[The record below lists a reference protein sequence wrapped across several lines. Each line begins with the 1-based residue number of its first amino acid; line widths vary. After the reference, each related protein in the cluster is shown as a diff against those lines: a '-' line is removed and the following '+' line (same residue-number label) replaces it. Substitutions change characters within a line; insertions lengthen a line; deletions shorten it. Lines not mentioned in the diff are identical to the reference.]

1 MSPWGDIHGCAVW
14 WSNGAKSL
22 FLRHKSRRM
31 LTGGV
36 FSAPWRGMCN
46 WMRGSRCSPIET
58 GATMRRAGPHPSKPL
73 PKASLPRP
81 IVLKPAVR
89 RPPAAA
95 ARPRKSTAR
104 IDDPVR
110 LYLLQMGVNPLL
122 TRATEVSSAQ
132 QIERWRRKFRHTM
145 LANDFIL
152 AGAMDLLERVKEGT
166 VRLDRT
172 IEVAVTNTKE
182 KARFLKRL
190 GPNLATLR
198 LIEQEKSRLYRIAMS
213 RSLPLEQRR
222 AAWRRL
228 VRQRNKAVRLV
239 EEMHLRI
246 QRLTPLLTQLRSIG
260 GRIDDLRGQLG
271 EHASAGIDREL
282 VQKEH
287 RRLLLSTRESRRTL
301 TRRLGR
307 LDDLQQRYDAAKR
320 ELAAGNL
327 RLVVSIAKRY
337 RHRGL
342 SFLDLIQEGNSGLMR
357 AVDKFEHARGF
368 KFSTYATWWIRQAI
382 TRAIADQSRTI
393 RVPVHM
399 VDMITKLRNASR
411 LFVQRHGREPNIE
424 EMAELTGLSVEDAH
438 CIWRMSRHPVSLDQ
452 PLGESDDG
460 AVGEFVSD
468 QRIDD
473 PLQAVNHQA
482 LKSVIGRALDGLSY
496 REREIIRLR
505 FGLADGYSY
514 TLEEV
519 GSLFDVTRERVR
531 QIEAKAVEKLREPG
545 LHAQLSG
552 FVDERT
558 FTQIQAASPVRN
570 RRYSTP
576 LHPSPT
582 DHQSDHQSDQRV
594 DVAEMESVSR

>member
-1 MSPWGDIHGCAVW
+1 
-14 WSNGAKSL
+14 
-22 FLRHKSRRM
+22 
-31 LTGGV
+31 
-36 FSAPWRGMCN
+36 
-46 WMRGSRCSPIET
+46 
-58 GATMRRAGPHPSKPL
+58 MRRAGPHPSTPL
-73 PKASLPRP
+73 PKPPLPRP
-81 IVLKPAVR
+81 SAVR
-89 RPPAAA
+89 SPTTAS
-95 ARPRKSTAR
+95 RPRKSTAR

-110 LYLLQMGVNPLL
+110 LYLLQMGCNPLL

-132 QIERWRRKFRHTM
+132 QIELWRRKFRHTM

-152 AGAMDLLERVKEGT
+152 AGAVSLLERVKAGT

-198 LIEQEKSRLYRIAMS
+198 LIEQEKAKLYRIAMS
-213 RSLPLEQRR
+213 RSVPLERRR
-222 AAWRRL
+222 AAWQRL

-246 QRLTPLLTQLRSIG
+246 QRLTPLLKQLWAIG
-260 GRIDDLRGQLG
+260 GRLDDIRGQLDDPA
-271 EHASAGIDREL
+271 HAVTSRESL
-282 VQKEH
+282 QIEH

-301 TRRLGR
+301 SRRLAR
-307 LDDLQQRYDAAKR
+307 LDDLQQRYDKAKR
-320 ELAAGNL
+320 DLAAGNL

-399 VDMITKLRNASR
+399 VDTMTKLRNASR

-424 EMAELTGLSVEDAH
+424 EMAEVTGLSVEEAH
-438 CIWRMSRHPVSLDQ
+438 CIWQMSRQPISLDQ
-452 PLGESDDG
+452 PLGESEDG
-460 AVGEFVSD
+460 AVGDFVSE
-468 QRIDD
+468 QRDED
-473 PLQAVNHQA
+473 PLHAVNQQS
-482 LKSVIGRALDGLSY
+482 LKSLIGRALDGLSY

-519 GSLFDVTRERVR
+519 GALFDVTRERVR

-552 FVDERT
+552 YVDERA
-558 FTQIQAASPVRN
+558 FARILAVSPARGRSSAPVR
-570 RRYSTP
+570 SA
-576 LHPSPT
+576 S
-582 DHQSDHQSDQRV
+582 V
-594 DVAEMESVSR
+594 VADAVEMPELESAVH

>member
-1 MSPWGDIHGCAVW
+1 
-14 WSNGAKSL
+14 
-22 FLRHKSRRM
+22 
-31 LTGGV
+31 
-36 FSAPWRGMCN
+36 
-46 WMRGSRCSPIET
+46 
-58 GATMRRAGPHPSKPL
+58 MRRTGPHPSNPL
-73 PKASLPRP
+73 LKAPLPRP
-81 IVLKPAVR
+81 AIAQAATGR
-89 RPPAAA
+89 PAAGRPA
-95 ARPRKSTAR
+95 AVLARPRKVTTH
-104 IDDPVR
+104 IDDPIR

-122 TRATEVSSAQ
+122 TRATEVSSAR
-132 QIERWRRKFRHTM
+132 QIEQWRRKFRHTM

-152 AGAMDLLERVKEGT
+152 AGALNLLERVKAGT

-172 IEVAVTNTKE
+172 IEVAVTNTQE

-198 LIEQEKSRLYRIAMS
+198 LIEQEKSRLFRIAMS
-213 RSLPLEQRR
+213 RSVPLEQRR

-246 QRLTPLLTQLRSIG
+246 QRLTPLLKQLRTIG
-260 GRIDDLRGQLG
+260 GRIEEVRGQLDEPARG
-271 EHASAGIDREL
+271 GADREL
-282 VQKEH
+282 LQREH
-287 RRLLLSTRESRRTL
+287 RRLLLSTRESRQTL
-301 TRRLGR
+301 ARRLTR

-399 VDMITKLRNASR
+399 VDTMTKLRNASR
-411 LFVQRHGREPNIE
+411 LFVQRHGREPNLE
-424 EMAELTGLSVEDAH
+424 EMAEITGLSVEEAK
-438 CIWRMSRHPVSLDQ
+438 CIWQMSRQPVSLDQ
-452 PLGESDDG
+452 PLGDSDDG
-460 AVGEFVSD
+460 SVGEFVSD
-468 QRIDD
+468 QRDVD
-473 PLQAVNHQA
+473 PLQDVNQQA

-496 REREIIRLR
+496 REREILRLR

-519 GSLFDVTRERVR
+519 GTLFDVTRERVR

-552 FVDERT
+552 FVDERAYSRLRASPLART
-558 FTQIQAASPVRN
+558 RSAASGLSVKPR
-570 RRYSTP
+570 P
-576 LHPSPT
+576 
-582 DHQSDHQSDQRV
+582 
-594 DVAEMESVSR
+594 DVATMPALETSVS

>member
-1 MSPWGDIHGCAVW
+1 
-14 WSNGAKSL
+14 
-22 FLRHKSRRM
+22 
-31 LTGGV
+31 
-36 FSAPWRGMCN
+36 
-46 WMRGSRCSPIET
+46 
-58 GATMRRAGPHPSKPL
+58 MRRAGPHPSKPL
-73 PKASLPRP
+73 PPATHPKPLSRAVPATAS
-81 IVLKPAVR
+81 
-89 RPPAAA
+89 
-95 ARPRKSTAR
+95 RPRKSTAR

-122 TRATEVSSAQ
+122 TRDTEVSSAR
-132 QIERWRRKFRHTM
+132 QIELWRRKFRHTM

-152 AGAMDLLERVKEGT
+152 AGAVNLLERVKAGT

-213 RSLPLEQRR
+213 RSVPLERRR

-246 QRLTPLLTQLRSIG
+246 QRLTPLLKQLRAIG
-260 GRIDDLRGQLG
+260 GRIDDLRAQLG
-271 EHASAGIDREL
+271 EPHCGAAARDTLQR
-282 VQKEH
+282 EH

-301 TRRLGR
+301 ARRLVR

-320 ELAAGNL
+320 QLAAGNL

-337 RHRGL
+337 RNRGL

-399 VDMITKLRNASR
+399 VDTITKLRNASR
-411 LFVQRHGREPNIE
+411 LFVQRHGREPNID
-424 EMAELTGLSVEDAH
+424 EMAHITGLTVEEAH
-438 CIWRMSRHPVSLDQ
+438 CIWRMSRQPVSLDQ
-452 PLGESDDG
+452 PLGDSEDG
-460 AVGEFVSD
+460 VVGEFVSD
-468 QRIDD
+468 HREED
-473 PLQAVNHQA
+473 PLQEVNQQS
-482 LKSVIGRALDGLSY
+482 LKSVIGRALEGLSY

-519 GSLFDVTRERVR
+519 GTLFDVTRERVR

-552 FVDERT
+552 FVDERA
-558 FTQIQAASPVRN
+558 FSRLCAASPS
-570 RRYSTP
+570 RR
-576 LHPSPT
+576 HA
-582 DHQSDHQSDQRV
+582 
-594 DVAEMESVSR
+594 VADLEAAIP

>member
-1 MSPWGDIHGCAVW
+1 MRHVGTHPLKPLSKPSFRRPSAVRPSAVKSPAV
-14 WSNGAKSL
+14 KSPAV
-22 FLRHKSRRM
+22 KSRQ
-31 LTGGV
+31 
-36 FSAPWRGMCN
+36 
-46 WMRGSRCSPIET
+46 
-58 GATMRRAGPHPSKPL
+58 
-73 PKASLPRP
+73 
-81 IVLKPAVR
+81 
-89 RPPAAA
+89 
-95 ARPRKSTAR
+95 RKSTAR

-110 LYLLQMGVNPLL
+110 LYLLQMGCNPLL

-132 QIERWRRKFRHTM
+132 QIELWRRKFRHTM

-152 AGAMDLLERVKEGT
+152 AGAVNLLERVRAGT

-190 GPNLATLR
+190 GPNLATLQ
-198 LIEQEKSRLYRIAMS
+198 LIEHEKSRLFRIAMS
-213 RSLPLEQRR
+213 RSVPLERR
-222 AAWRRL
+222 RIAWQRL

-246 QRLTPLLTQLRSIG
+246 QRLTPLLKQLRTIG
-260 GRIDDLRGQLG
+260 GRLDEIRRQLDG
-271 EHASAGIDREL
+271 PTGAVTNREPS
-282 VQKEH
+282 QQEH
-287 RRLLLSTRESRRTL
+287 RRLLLSTRESRHTLARRL
-301 TRRLGR
+301 TRLE
-307 LDDLQQRYDAAKR
+307 DLQQRYDAAKR

-399 VDMITKLRNASR
+399 VDTMTKLRNASR
-411 LFVQRHGREPNIE
+411 QFVQRHGREPNIE
-424 EMAELTGLSVEDAH
+424 EMAEITGLSVEEAN
-438 CIWRMSRHPVSLDQ
+438 CIWRMSRQPVSLDQ
-452 PLGESDDG
+452 PLGESEDG
-460 AVGEFVSD
+460 AVGDFVSD
-468 QRIDD
+468 HRDED
-473 PLQAVNHQA
+473 PLRMINQQS
-482 LKSVIGRALDGLSY
+482 LTSVIGRALDGLSY

-519 GSLFDVTRERVR
+519 GTLFDVTRERVR

-545 LHAQLSG
+545 LHAELSG
-552 FVDERT
+552 FVDERA
-558 FTQIQAASPVRN
+558 FARLLAAPLARSRGTATLRSDSVVADTAD
-570 RRYSTP
+570 TP
-576 LHPSPT
+576 ELEATIH
-582 DHQSDHQSDQRV
+582 
-594 DVAEMESVSR
+594 

>member
-1 MSPWGDIHGCAVW
+1 
-14 WSNGAKSL
+14 
-22 FLRHKSRRM
+22 
-31 LTGGV
+31 
-36 FSAPWRGMCN
+36 
-46 WMRGSRCSPIET
+46 
-58 GATMRRAGPHPSKPL
+58 
-73 PKASLPRP
+73 
-81 IVLKPAVR
+81 
-89 RPPAAA
+89 
-95 ARPRKSTAR
+95 
-104 IDDPVR
+104 
-110 LYLLQMGVNPLL
+110 
-122 TRATEVSSAQ
+122 
-132 QIERWRRKFRHTM
+132 
-145 LANDFIL
+145 
-152 AGAMDLLERVKEGT
+152 
-166 VRLDRT
+166 
-172 IEVAVTNTKE
+172 
-182 KARFLKRL
+182 
-190 GPNLATLR
+190 
-198 LIEQEKSRLYRIAMS
+198 
-213 RSLPLEQRR
+213 
-222 AAWRRL
+222 
-228 VRQRNKAVRLV
+228 
-239 EEMHLRI
+239 
-246 QRLTPLLTQLRSIG
+246 
-260 GRIDDLRGQLG
+260 
-271 EHASAGIDREL
+271 
-282 VQKEH
+282 
-287 RRLLLSTRESRRTL
+287 
-301 TRRLGR
+301 
-307 LDDLQQRYDAAKR
+307 
-320 ELAAGNL
+320 
-327 RLVVSIAKRY
+327 
-337 RHRGL
+337 
-342 SFLDLIQEGNSGLMR
+342 MR

-473 PLQAVNHQA
+473 PLQAVNQQA

-576 LHPSPT
+576 LHPSPS
-582 DHQSDHQSDQRV
+582 DHQSDHRSNHRSNHLV
-594 DVAEMESVSR
+594 DVAEMESASR

>member
-1 MSPWGDIHGCAVW
+1 
-14 WSNGAKSL
+14 
-22 FLRHKSRRM
+22 
-31 LTGGV
+31 
-36 FSAPWRGMCN
+36 
-46 WMRGSRCSPIET
+46 
-58 GATMRRAGPHPSKPL
+58 MRRAGPHPSKPS
-73 PKASLPRP
+73 PIPSLPRP
-81 IVLKPAVR
+81 SAVKPSATASR
-89 RPPAAA
+89 Q
-95 ARPRKSTAR
+95 RKSTAR

-110 LYLLQMGVNPLL
+110 LYLLQMGGNPLL

-132 QIERWRRKFRHTM
+132 QIELWRRKFRHTM

-152 AGAMDLLERVKEGT
+152 AGAVSLLERVKAGT

-198 LIEQEKSRLYRIAMS
+198 LIEQEKARLFRIAMS
-213 RSLPLEQRR
+213 RSVPLERRR

-246 QRLTPLLTQLRSIG
+246 QRLTPLLKQLRAIG
-260 GRIDDLRGQLG
+260 GRLDDVRGQLD
-271 EHASAGIDREL
+271 EPAGGVTPRESL
-282 VQKEH
+282 QREH

-301 TRRLGR
+301 ARRLAR
-307 LDDLQQRYDAAKR
+307 LEDLQHRYDAAKR

-399 VDMITKLRNASR
+399 VDTMTKLRNASR
-411 LFVQRHGREPNIE
+411 VFVQRHGREPNIE
-424 EMAELTGLSVEDAH
+424 EMAELTGLSVEEAQ
-438 CIWRMSRHPVSLDQ
+438 CIWRMSRQPVSLDQ

-460 AVGEFVSD
+460 AVGDFVSE
-468 QRIDD
+468 QRDED
-473 PLQAVNHQA
+473 PLQAMNQQS
-482 LKSVIGRALDGLSY
+482 LKSLIGRALDGLSY

-519 GSLFDVTRERVR
+519 GALFDVTRERVR

-552 FVDERT
+552 YVDERA
-558 FTQIQAASPVRN
+558 FARLLAAPPARSRAAAPVL
-570 RRYSTP
+570 T
-576 LHPSPT
+576 
-582 DHQSDHQSDQRV
+582 
-594 DVAEMESVSR
+594 AGFVSAAADMPELEAALP

>member
-1 MSPWGDIHGCAVW
+1 
-14 WSNGAKSL
+14 
-22 FLRHKSRRM
+22 
-31 LTGGV
+31 
-36 FSAPWRGMCN
+36 
-46 WMRGSRCSPIET
+46 
-58 GATMRRAGPHPSKPL
+58 MRRADPHPSKPQ
-73 PKASLPRP
+73 PKPSLPRRSFSRP
-81 IVLKPAVR
+81 SAVR
-89 RPPAAA
+89 SPASV

-110 LYLLQMGVNPLL
+110 LYLLQMGGNPLL

-132 QIERWRRKFRHTM
+132 QIELWRRKFRHTM

-152 AGAMDLLERVKEGT
+152 AGAISLLERVRAGT

-198 LIEQEKSRLYRIAMS
+198 LIEQEKSRLFRIAMS
-213 RSLPLEQRR
+213 RSVPLERRR

-246 QRLTPLLTQLRSIG
+246 QRLTPLLKQLRTIG
-260 GRIDDLRGQLG
+260 GRLDEVRGQLDQP
-271 EHASAGIDREL
+271 ASAVASRESL
-282 VQKEH
+282 QQEH

-301 TRRLGR
+301 ARRLAR
-307 LDDLQQRYDAAKR
+307 LEDLQQRYDAAKR
-320 ELAAGNL
+320 DLAAGNL

-399 VDMITKLRNASR
+399 VDTMTKLRNASR
-411 LFVQRHGREPNIE
+411 QFVQRHGREPNIE
-424 EMAELTGLSVEDAH
+424 EMAELTGLSVEEAH
-438 CIWRMSRHPVSLDQ
+438 CIWRMSRQPVSLDQ

-460 AVGEFVSD
+460 AVGDFVSD
-468 QRIDD
+468 QRDED
-473 PLQAVNHQA
+473 PLQEINQQS

-519 GSLFDVTRERVR
+519 GTLFDVTRERVR

-545 LHAQLSG
+545 LHGQLSG
-552 FVDERT
+552 FIDERA
-558 FTQIQAASPVRN
+558 FSRLLAAPAA
-570 RRYSTP
+570 RRRGGALPASFAADAVELP
-576 LHPSPT
+576 ELEASM
-582 DHQSDHQSDQRV
+582 S
-594 DVAEMESVSR
+594 

>member
-1 MSPWGDIHGCAVW
+1 
-14 WSNGAKSL
+14 
-22 FLRHKSRRM
+22 
-31 LTGGV
+31 
-36 FSAPWRGMCN
+36 
-46 WMRGSRCSPIET
+46 
-58 GATMRRAGPHPSKPL
+58 MRRAGPHPSKPL
-73 PKASLPRP
+73 PKASLPGS

-95 ARPRKSTAR
+95 SRLRKSTAR

-110 LYLLQMGVNPLL
+110 LYLLQMGGNPLL

-132 QIERWRRKFRHTM
+132 QIEHWRRKFRHTM

-152 AGAMDLLERVKEGT
+152 AGAMDLLERVKAGT

-172 IEVAVTNTKE
+172 IEVAVTNTQE

-198 LIEQEKSRLYRIAMS
+198 LIEQEKSRLFRIAMS
-213 RSLPLEQRR
+213 RSTPLEQRR
-222 AAWRRL
+222 TAWRRL

-246 QRLTPLLTQLRSIG
+246 QRLTPLLKQLRAIG
-260 GRIDDLRGQLG
+260 GRINDLRGQLSEPACG
-271 EHASAGIDREL
+271 GGDRESL
-282 VQKEH
+282 QREH

-301 TRRLGR
+301 MRRLCR
-307 LDDLQQRYDAAKR
+307 LDDFQQRYDAAKR

-424 EMAELTGLSVEDAH
+424 EMAELTGLSIEDAH
-438 CIWRMSRHPVSLDQ
+438 CIWRMSRQPVSLDQ

-468 QRIDD
+468 QRQDD
-473 PLQAVNHQA
+473 PLQAVNQQA

-496 REREIIRLR
+496 REREILRLR

-552 FVDERT
+552 FVDEKAFSLLKTTSPGRHRLVST
-558 FTQIQAASPVRN
+558 AARQIQSDTESDIAADMSELEAV
-570 RRYSTP
+570 ST
-576 LHPSPT
+576 
-582 DHQSDHQSDQRV
+582 
-594 DVAEMESVSR
+594 